1 MIQLF
6 STEFWII
13 ILFIVNF
20 ILVVFLF
27 LVVKRI
33 NCINPLSVQPHHT
46 ENHDAES
53 DQAGHIIKMLEPLV
67 KDAAKTARSFEVQIR
82 EKKRIIKELNE
93 ALDARVININLLLSR
108 ADEMQ
113 KKLEAEQR
121 MTNRQMS
128 VNPDSFPVAPP
139 DTMLDQQNR
148 IIEMFNMNFD
158 VESIADKLSIP
169 EGEVRLVIDL
179 KKKFMA
185 MEAEGR

>member
-33 NCINPLSVQPHHT
+33 NCINPLSVQPHHA

-82 EKKRIIKELNE
+82 EKKRIIKE
-93 ALDARVININLLLSR
+93 
-108 ADEMQ
+108 
-113 KKLEAEQR
+113 
-121 MTNRQMS
+121 S
-128 VNPDSFPVAPP
+128 VNS
-139 DTMLDQQNR
+139 
-148 IIEMFNMNFD
+148 
-158 VESIADKLSIP
+158 
-169 EGEVRLVIDL
+169 
-179 KKKFMA
+179 
-185 MEAEGR
+185 